1 MKKVMKNIFWK
12 LMLNINLEQ
21 LHELH
26 NDLTYLSERMKIEKS
41 KSLQLIYMIKLNI
54 LSYTHKK
61 FKTSFK

>member
-1 MKKVMKNIFWK
+1 MKKLMKNICWK

-41 KSLQLIYMIKLNI
+41 KGL
-54 LSYTHKK
+54 
-61 FKTSFK
+61 